1 MDIITHTR
9 TSTCTLFC
17 MSQIEHY
24 KCSIVTLQNGIHVLL
39 RVYLDNIHTLPL
51 TYLYIPPYTVLL
63 YIVLILVISSCL
75 TSRYIRTYSLI
86 YSANDNARNTPH
98 ISIRILTV
106 V

>member
-1 MDIITHTR
+1 MDIIKYTLRRTCIPFLMSQSNIVFDLGHTKQG
-9 TSTCTLFC
+9 TCTC
-17 MSQIEHY
+17 TGV
-24 KCSIVTLQNGIHVLL
+24 C
-39 RVYLDNIHTLPL
+39 DNIHTLPL

>member
-51 TYLYIPPYTVLL
+51 TYLYT
-63 YIVLILVISSCL
+63 
-75 TSRYIRTYSLI
+75 
-86 YSANDNARNTPH
+86 AF
-98 ISIRILTV
+98 
-106 V
+106 